1 MLEYMKPK
9 RVLFLAFLAVSNITV
24 QAQDY
29 LKSNFE
35 ISVQAGAPTG
45 KQGPKDF
52 AFALG
57 TNIRYL
63 LYSYSGY
70 EGFNFVQILPNTL
83 SAKLYYLPPR
93 TAKEPIGTPVEK
105 KKGMLI
111 APVMIGTKFRTKRF
125 VFLGELGY
133 AYISQNEAF
142 GAFCYNI
149 EWRLNFNKVEIG
161 LGILRATNKDGFEI
175 GAGTIQF
182 TRRIFQ
188 RTKRKEF
195 EDSGQ
200 L

>member
-1 MLEYMKPK
+1 MKF
-9 RVLFLAFLAVSNITV
+9 RFLVIYSIMINSCI
-24 QAQDY
+24 AQDY

-45 KQGPKDF
+45 KQGPKNF

-57 TNIRYL
+57 TNVRYL

-93 TAKEPIGTPVEK
+93 TTEEPVGTPVDK
-105 KKGMLI
+105 KRGMLI

-133 AYISQNEAF
+133 AYISQKEAF

-161 LGILRATNKDGFEI
+161 LGILRATNQDGFEI

-188 RTKRKEF
+188 RTKRNANNPE
-195 EDSGQ
+195 SYM
-200 L
+200 